1 MKFLAIALLATS
13 ASQATIVLRLNVA
26 QQVDMADV
34 IFIGTAV
41 REEVALTGD
50 ARVPFTFVTFSV
62 EQTLKGSTV
71 DRFLTLR
78 FVGGRIGRRV
88 LEVEGMPEF
97 QQGQKYLLFVSDNG
111 KAGCPIVGW
120 AQGVLQFSRDVRTG
134 QAVLVDERG
143 STMAGMQNDEWLRGA
158 PQSPPKPGVIYSN
171 APEFRVLSEDPHIT
185 SRIVA
190 EAAPAAAPI
199 TADAAIAMLRAVVTR
214 RQSAAGF
221 RSAAP
226 VRSAVTSELPYN
238 LRGVAASAQ

>member
-1 MKFLAIALLATS
+1 MKYLVIALLTVS
-13 ASQATIVLRLNVA
+13 ASQATIVMRLNVA

-34 IFIGTAV
+34 IFIGTAL

-62 EQTLKGSTV
+62 EQALKGTTV

-97 QQGQKYLLFVSDNG
+97 QQGQKYLLFVNDNG

-120 AQGVLQFSRDVRTG
+120 AQGVLHFSRDARTG
-134 QAVLVDERG
+134 QTVLLDERG
-143 STMAGMQNDEWLRGA
+143 SAMAGVQNDEWMRGA

-171 APEFRVLSEDPHIT
+171 TPEFRVLSEDPHFT
-185 SRIVA
+185 SRFVS
-190 EAAPAAAPI
+190 ETAPAAAPI
-199 TADAAIAMLRAVVTR
+199 TADAAIAMLRALVSQ

-238 LRGVAASAQ
+238 LRGVAAPVQ